1 MHLQIF
7 YCLFRFMKNKLRFLF
22 SWTKNVNNLTMCLKK
37 NRASIE
43 EYKKLKQA
51 VITQAVI
58 NGIRGNREMKDS
70 GVEWNNKIP
79 VEWDSINPKALF
91 GKEKRKHLRA
101 KNS

>member
-1 MHLQIF
+1 
-7 YCLFRFMKNKLRFLF
+7 
-22 SWTKNVNNLTMCLKK
+22 MCLKK